1 MAKAFA
7 RKGNVLYKMKKYDE
21 AIEQYE
27 NSLLEKH
34 NDKVYAMV
42 KKSKVINQAKRH
54 VCHVCWCGRRR
65 PVSGFV
71 VVTQQQPVQ
80 KLRKKAAEEAYW
92 DKDKAAEAKARGNAA
107 FKEGKRERTRCVQQQ
122 NRIAVLYFWCCLL
135 WSSLSVWLFL
145 FLLLVIRQVEAG
157 HGGVL
162 RGHQARPH

>member
-42 KKSKVINQAKRH
+42 KKSKVINQAKCH

-65 PVSGFV
+65 PVSGIV
-71 VVTQQQPVQ
+71 VMQQQQ
-80 KLRKKAAEEAYW
+80 LGRCSCAETAQ
-92 DKDKAAEAKARGNAA
+92 
-107 FKEGKRERTRCVQQQ
+107 EG
-122 NRIAVLYFWCCLL
+122 
-135 WSSLSVWLFL
+135 S
-145 FLLLVIRQVEAG
+145 
-157 HGGVL
+157 
-162 RGHQARPH
+162 